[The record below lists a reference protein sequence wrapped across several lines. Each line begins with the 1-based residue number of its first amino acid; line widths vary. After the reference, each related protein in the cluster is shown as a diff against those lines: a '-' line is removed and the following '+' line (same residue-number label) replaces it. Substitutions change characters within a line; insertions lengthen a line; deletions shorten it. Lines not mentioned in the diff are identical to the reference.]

1 MSNMTLID
9 SHVHLW
15 DTARLDYPWLTDVP
29 AIANP
34 HLPSDYREASSDYD
48 VAKLVFVQCDVA
60 HGQSRD
66 EVRWISEL
74 AETDEPRIAGIVAW
88 APVANGA
95 AVAPELEWLATM
107 PLVRGVRQLIQPE
120 ADNAFCAKP
129 DFVRGVQLLG
139 QAGLSF
145 DLCIKGDEQFVSVL
159 ALVEQCPDVRF
170 VLDHI
175 GKPFIAEGIVE
186 PWAGYIGQLAQAPNV
201 FCKISG
207 VTTEADWKSWSPD
220 SLRPYTDIVFE
231 AFGFDRVMF
240 GGDWPVVSLS
250 STWSGWVESLN
261 ERGAEIGEEERRRFF
276 HDNAAAFYRL

>member
-15 DTARLDYPWLTDVP
+15 DTARLDYPWLTGIP
-29 AIANP
+29 AIDSP
-34 HLPSDYREASSDYD
+34 HLPGEYRDASEGYD
-48 VAKLVFVQCDVA
+48 VEKLVFVQCDVA
-60 HGQSRD
+60 DGQSRD

-88 APVANGA
+88 APVAEGS

-107 PLVRGVRQLIQPE
+107 PLVGGVRQLIQPE

-129 DFVRGVQLLG
+129 DFVRGVQLVG

-145 DLCIKGDEQFVSVL
+145 DLCIKGDGQFASVL

-186 PWAGYIGQLAQAPNV
+186 PWAGYIGQLAEASNV

-207 VTTEADWKSWSPD
+207 VTTEAVWESWSPD

-231 AFGFDRVMF
+231 A
-240 GGDWPVVSLS
+240 
-250 STWSGWVESLN
+250 
-261 ERGAEIGEEERRRFF
+261 
-276 HDNAAAFYRL
+276 YRLAGSGR

>member
-15 DTARLDYPWLTDVP
+15 DTARLDYPWLTGIP
-29 AIANP
+29 AIDSP
-34 HLPSDYREASSDYD
+34 HLPGEYRDASEGYD
-48 VAKLVFVQCDVA
+48 VEKLVFVQCDVA
-60 HGQSRD
+60 DGQSRD

-88 APVANGA
+88 APVAEGS

-129 DFVRGVQLLG
+129 DFVRGVQLVG
-139 QAGLSF
+139 QAALSF
-145 DLCIKGDEQFVSVL
+145 DLCIKGDGQFASVL

-186 PWAGYIGQLAQAPNV
+186 PWAGYIGQLAEASNV

-207 VTTEADWKSWSPD
+207 VTTEADWESWSPD

-240 GGDWPVVSLS
+240 GGDWPVVNLS
-250 STWSGWVESLN
+250 STWSGWVESLD
-261 ERGAEIGEEERRRFF
+261 ELVAEIGEEERRRLF